1 MKKAIFL
8 SKNKEKFNLVFP
20 PETIKKIGALTDL
33 DERLYNKEDVQNAPH
48 RFSDTELIFSTWGMP
63 AFTEEEIR
71 TCFPHLECI
80 FYIAGSVQG
89 FARPFLACGVR
100 VFSAW
105 AAIAVPVA
113 EYTVSQILLANK
125 GFFPQTRLMER
136 QKVSDAY
143 ALKNVY
149 PGNYNEKIGLI
160 GCGMIG
166 SMVAGMLHEHQ
177 LEVLV
182 YDPFLPAEKAES
194 LGVTP
199 CTLERLFSEC
209 RVISNHLPNNAS
221 TRSMLNYSLFSRMMP
236 CSTFLNTGRGAQV
249 VEADLCR
256 LLAERPDVTAV
267 LDVTYPEPP
276 ELSHP
281 FFTLPNCWLT
291 PHVAGSIGKETLRM
305 SEYMID
311 EATRYLGGKP
321 CRYEVTEKMLATMA

>member
-8 SKNKEKFNLVFP
+8 GENKEKFNLVFP
-20 PETIKKIGALTDL
+20 AEVIEKIGALTDL
-33 DERLYNKEDVQNAPH
+33 DKTLYSKEDVLIAPR
-48 RFSDTELIFSTWGMP
+48 RFADTELIFSTWGMP

-80 FYIAGSVQG
+80 FYAAGSVQG
-89 FARPFLACGVR
+89 FAHPFLASGIR

-105 AAIAVPVA
+105 AANAVPVA

-125 GFFPQTRLMER
+125 GFFQQTRLMER

-143 ALKNVY
+143 ALKNAY

-166 SMVAGMLHEHQ
+166 SMVAGMLHEHR

-182 YDPFLPAEKAES
+182 YDPFLSKEKAED
-194 LGVTP
+194 LGVIP
-199 CTLERLFSEC
+199 CTPKILFSDC

-221 TRSMLNYSLFSRMMP
+221 TKAMLNYSLFSRMMP
-236 CSTFLNTGRGAQV
+236 YSTFLNTGRGAQV
-249 VEADLCR
+249 VETDLCR

-276 ELSHP
+276 EPFHP

-291 PHVAGSIGKETLRM
+291 PHIAGSLGNEVLRM
-305 SEYMID
+305 SEYMTE
-311 EATRYLGGKP
+311 EAARYLSNKP
-321 CRYEVTEKMLATMA
+321 CRYEVTPKMLATMA